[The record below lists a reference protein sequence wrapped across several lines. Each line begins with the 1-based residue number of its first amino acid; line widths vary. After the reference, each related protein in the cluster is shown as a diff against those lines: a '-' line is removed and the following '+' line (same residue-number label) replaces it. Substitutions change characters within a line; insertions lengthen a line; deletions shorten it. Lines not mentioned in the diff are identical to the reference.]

1 MKNISLFL
9 LLTLSVIFNTLYAGE
24 VNRAQFTSK
33 ITDRE
38 PIDQLVSVPVEMQK
52 VNYFTELLNFKGEK
66 VTHQWTYQG
75 QEMYALSFDV
85 KGPRWRVW
93 SSKRLLPKLNGSW
106 TVNVLDANGQLVRSD
121 SFVYLP

>member
-1 MKNISLFL
+1 MS
-9 LLTLSVIFNTLYAGE
+9 TV
-24 VNRAQFTSK
+24 
-33 ITDRE
+33 
-38 PIDQLVSVPVEMQK
+38 DQLVSVPVEMLK

-66 VTHQWTYQG
+66 ITHQWTYQG

-93 SSKRLLPKLNGSW
+93 SSKRMLPKWSGSW
-106 TVNVLDANGQLVRSD
+106 TVNILNATGQIIHSD